1 MIVTKDRQTST
12 TQCRVAL
19 AMLLFVLACGHATA
33 DEYRIGP
40 GDRLSI
46 VVYGEE
52 DLSLNDVRVSVRG
65 NLAFPL
71 LGEVSVQGLTTKDL
85 ERQLVKALK
94 QGYLKKPRI
103 TVNILEYR
111 PFYINGQ
118 VKRPGAYPYVD
129 GLTVRKAIALAGG
142 TTERASMK
150 KISLIRESMSTS
162 QPMKDLEAPLKPG
175 DVITIGESLF

>member
-1 MIVTKDRQTST
+1 MNAAKDRQASMKHG
-12 TQCRVAL
+12 RAVI
-19 AMLLFVLACGHATA
+19 AMLLFVLACGPATA

-46 VVYGEE
+46 VVYGE
-52 DLSLNDVRVSVRG
+52 DDVSLPGARVSVRG
-65 NLAFPL
+65 KLAFPL
-71 LGEVSVQGLTTKDL
+71 LGEVAVEGLTTEEL
-85 ERQLVKALK
+85 ERKLVTALK
-94 QGYLKKPRI
+94 QGYLKKPRV

-129 GLTVRKAIALAGG
+129 GLTVRKAITLAGG
-142 TTERASMK
+142 ATERASLR
-150 KISLIRESMSTS
+150 KISLIREGKSDHRRVE
-162 QPMKDLEAPLKPG
+162 DLESSLQPG